1 MAIDARHRDKS
12 GEISQKHGNTLIRTL
27 RITYG
32 PRFAKDCDGDERL
45 SEVLEKM
52 DELSLSK
59 LVRDYE
65 AGLLPIRLKARI
77 CMAYA
82 CDDPDAVDRHLASSN
97 VRDLV
102 QLALTQRA
110 D

>member
-1 MAIDARHRDKS
+1 MEIDARHRDKD

-27 RITYG
+27 RTTYG
-32 PRFAKDCDGDERL
+32 TRFAKGCNGDERL

-65 AGLLPIRLKARI
+65 AGLLPIRLKTS
-77 CMAYA
+77 
-82 CDDPDAVDRHLASSN
+82 PGSESF
-97 VRDLV
+97 VR
-102 QLALTQRA
+102 R
-110 D
+110 